1 MAASSVLQI
10 EEQKRGLTLDP
21 RTKLF
26 LLLTMATFGLGGA
39 GGDATDKVLPFI
51 LLLPYPLLLLAGK
64 WKWAL
69 FGVVAYV
76 GSDLVMYF
84 ISPHLS
90 GVLAFIV
97 MGSCAILNRF
107 LPSILMAAYLMTT
120 TTVSEFTAAMQRMH
134 VSEKIIIPLSVM
146 FRFFPTV
153 ADEAASIGNAMR
165 MRDIRLG
172 GANVAK
178 AVEYRMV
185 PLMTCCVKIGE
196 ELSAAALTRGLG
208 GTAKRTNICKIG
220 FKAQDYISLAL
231 CAVPWVL
238 LVLDLVTGD
247 IFKVFT

>member
-1 MAASSVLQI
+1 MAPSSILRT
-10 EEQKRGLTLDP
+10 EEQGQGLVLDP

-39 GGDATDKVLPFI
+39 GGDAVDGVLPFI
-51 LLLPYPLLLLAGK
+51 LLLPYPLLFLARR

-76 GSDLVMYF
+76 GSDLFMRLV
-84 ISPHLS
+84 SPHMS
-90 GVLAFIV
+90 GVLSFIAL
-97 MGSCAILNRF
+97 GSCAILNRF

-134 VSEKIIIPLSVM
+134 VSEKIITPLSVM

-153 ADEAASIGNAMR
+153 ADEAASIGCAMR
-165 MRDIRLG
+165 MRDIRMG
-172 GANVAK
+172 GSNMAK
-178 AVEYRMV
+178 SVEYRMV
-185 PLMTCCVKIGE
+185 PLMACCVKIGE

-208 GTAKRTNICKIG
+208 GTVKRTNICKIG
-220 FKAQDYISLAL
+220 FRVQDHITLAL

-238 LVLDLVTGD
+238 LVID
-247 IFKVFT
+247 ILNGLLSGVLP

>member
-1 MAASSVLQI
+1 MASSILQF
-10 EEQKRGLTLDP
+10 EGQKSGLIFDL

-39 GGDATDKVLPFI
+39 GGDAVDGVLPFV
-51 LLLPYPLLLLAGK
+51 LLSPYVLLLLAGK
-64 WKWAL
+64 WKWAV
-69 FGVVAYV
+69 FGAVAYV
-76 GSDLVMYF
+76 ASDLFMQFV
-84 ISPHLS
+84 SPHLS
-90 GVLAFIV
+90 GVLAFIAL
-97 MGSCAILNRF
+97 GSCAILNRF
-107 LPSILMAAYLMTT
+107 LPSILMAAWLMST

-165 MRDIRLG
+165 MRDIRFG
-172 GANVAK
+172 GSNAAK
-178 AVEYRMV
+178 TIEYRMV

-208 GTAKRTNICKIG
+208 GTVKRTNICKIG
-220 FKAQDYISLAL
+220 FKIQDIIALAI

-238 LVLDLVTGD
+238 LIVDVIHGGLTGVLL
-247 IFKVFT
+247 

>member
-1 MAASSVLQI
+1 MTSSILQF
-10 EEQKRGLTLDP
+10 EGQKRGLRLDP

-39 GGDATDKVLPFI
+39 GGQAVDGVLPFV

-76 GSDLVMYF
+76 GSDLFMQFVGPY
-84 ISPHLS
+84 LS
-90 GVLAFIV
+90 GVLAFIAL
-97 MGSCAILNRF
+97 GSCAILNRF

-134 VSEKIIIPLSVM
+134 VSEKIVIPLSVM

-153 ADEAASIGNAMR
+153 ADEATSISTAMR
-165 MRDIRLG
+165 MRDIRMG
-172 GANVAK
+172 GSNMAK
-178 AVEYRMV
+178 ALEYRMV

-208 GTAKRTNICKIG
+208 GTVKRTNICKIG
-220 FKAQDYISLAL
+220 FKVQDYIAMTVCL
-231 CAVPWVL
+231 VPWVL
-238 LVLDLVTGD
+238 LIVDVVCGGIGGVLL
-247 IFKVFT
+247 

>member
-1 MAASSVLQI
+1 MASSVLQV
-10 EEQKRGLTLDP
+10 EGQKTGLVLDP

-26 LLLTMATFGLGGA
+26 LLLTMAVFGLGGA
-39 GGDATDKVLPFI
+39 GSDAVNTVLPFL

-76 GSDLVMYF
+76 GSDLFMHFV
-84 ISPHLS
+84 SPHLS
-90 GVLAFIV
+90 GVAAFIAL
-97 MGSCAILNRF
+97 GCCAILNRF

-134 VSEKIIIPLSVM
+134 VSEKITIPLSVM

-153 ADEAASIGNAMR
+153 ADEANSISCAMR

-172 GANVAK
+172 GRNVAK

-185 PLMTCCVKIGE
+185 PLMTCCVRIGE

-208 GTAKRTNICKIG
+208 GTVRRTNICEIG
-220 FKAQDYISLAL
+220 FRVQDWIALTL

-238 LVLDLVTGD
+238 LVVDAFNGLFAGGVL
-247 IFKVFT
+247 

>member
-1 MAASSVLQI
+1 MASSLLQF
-10 EEQKRGLTLDP
+10 EGQKSGLAFDP

-26 LLLTMATFGLGGA
+26 LLLTMAVFGLGGA
-39 GGDATDKVLPFI
+39 GSDAVNNVLPFI
-51 LLLPYPLLLLAGK
+51 LLVPYPLLLLAGK

-76 GSDLVMYF
+76 GSDLIMLFV
-84 ISPHLS
+84 SPHLS
-90 GVLAFIV
+90 GFVSFLVL
-97 MGSCAILNRF
+97 GSCAILNRF

-134 VSEKIIIPLSVM
+134 VTEKITIPLSVM

-153 ADEAASIGNAMR
+153 ADEASSIGCAMR
-165 MRDIRLG
+165 MRDVRLG
-172 GANVAK
+172 GRNMAK

-208 GTAKRTNICKIG
+208 GTVKRTNICRIG
-220 FKAQDYISLAL
+220 FKAHDWIALAL
-231 CAVPWVL
+231 CTIPWVL
-238 LVLDLVTGD
+238 LIIDIVGGGLSGVLL
-247 IFKVFT
+247 

>member
-1 MAASSVLQI
+1 MASSILQI
-10 EEQKRGLTLDP
+10 EDHKRGLKLDP

-26 LLLTMATFGLGGA
+26 LLITLAVFGLGGA
-39 GGDATDKVLPFI
+39 GGEAVDTVLPFV
-51 LLLPYPLLLLAGK
+51 LLLPYPLLFLSGK
-64 WKWAL
+64 WKWGL

-76 GSDLVMYF
+76 GSDLFMYYVAP
-84 ISPHLS
+84 SLS
-90 GVLAFIV
+90 GVLAFISL
-97 MGSCAILNRF
+97 GSCAILNRF

-134 VSEKIIIPLSVM
+134 MTEKITIPLSVM

-153 ADEAASIGNAMR
+153 ANEANSISNAMR

-208 GTAKRTNICKIG
+208 GTVARTNICEIG
-220 FKAQDYISLAL
+220 LKLQDYVVFAI
-231 CAVPWVL
+231 CAIPWVL
-238 LVLDLVTGD
+238 LVFDLFG
-247 IFKVFT
+247 IRIGGGLL